1 MSNVRNINESS
12 FKEKF
17 EAYIFFLNDIN
28 KYHKKKDFLSNF
40 PDKYKKILD
49 EIKIKT
55 NIYNLVR
62 KNNIINLKKKETQ
75 NIIKND
81 NLIKFEIK
89 DKTDEEIEKEL
100 LKQKKKNISI
110 SNLLSFGQYNINSS
124 LLFFDWKNEKNILS
138 NLIKENIKKIIL
150 ECLSNIQ
157 FDKNKNKIN
166 KIKKYG
172 LLNLNS
178 IEKRKINKPIH
189 KNLRIDNPCKNSF
202 INYAIYKSNKNIFKM
217 NNNPSK
223 EIIAI
228 HYQNKFKSNK
238 PKKYYSLNNSINR
251 TSKSL
256 KKEKNTVLN
265 TITNSWKTLLEDS
278 NYLKTHFLNSIKP
291 KSQRIY
297 KYNNNT
303 HRNFFSLKKNNSN
316 NIVKTT
322 RSSFLG
328 LRHHKLKLLN
338 KDILDN
344 SMEMIKDEEDK
355 IKKVKLTF
363 KYNYNSLLQLRS
375 TKLVSLHKNKKVR
388 INLIPKD
395 FE

>member
-1 MSNVRNINESS
+1 MRNVRNINETN

-17 EAYIFFLNDIN
+17 EVYIFFLNDIN
-28 KYHKKKDFLSNF
+28 NYHRKKKFLSNF
-40 PDKYKKILD
+40 PDKYKKVLD

-62 KNNIINLKKKETQ
+62 KNNIINLKNIETQ
-75 NIIKND
+75 NIIKEN

-89 DKTDEEIEKEL
+89 DKTDEEIEKEYL
-100 LKQKKKNISI
+100 KKKENSDYKN
-110 SNLLSFGQYNINSS
+110 NLLSFGQYNINSS
-124 LLFFDWKNEKNILS
+124 SILFDLRNEINILS
-138 NLIKENIKKIIL
+138 ELIKENIKKIIL

-217 NNNPSK
+217 NNSPSK

-228 HYQNKFKSNK
+228 HYQNKLKTKSS
-238 PKKYYSLNNSINR
+238 KKYYNLNNTINR
-251 TSKSL
+251 NSQSL
-256 KKEKNTVLN
+256 KNEKKNKFFD
-265 TITNSWKTLLEDS
+265 TITNSWKTIFEDS
-278 NYLKTHFLNSIKP
+278 NFLTTNNLTSSRPI
-291 KSQRIY
+291 SQRFN
-297 KYNNNT
+297 KNFNT
-303 HRNFFSLKKNNSN
+303 HRNFSFLKNNKSN
-316 NIVKTT
+316 KMVKTT

-338 KDILDN
+338 NDILDN
-344 SMEMIKDEEDK
+344 SMELIKEQEDK
-355 IKKVKLTF
+355 IKKFKLTF
-363 KYNYNSLLQLRS
+363 KYNNNPLLKLRS
-375 TKLVSLHKNKKVR
+375 TKLVSLHKKR
-388 INLIPKD
+388 GIIN
-395 FE
+395 